1 MLLILAYSMLCF
13 MFFTPITRAT
23 IFKCV
28 PTDALSRVP
37 EKLVDVLAE
46 LNGGEELDDE
56 ADRLKLH
63 PVQLLG
69 VHLLRRV
76 NHPERKH
83 NLQLIRTNDEWKA
96 PEIVFTKVTKYG
108 WSLALIT
115 GDTPMSGPQHN
126 T

>member
-1 MLLILAYSMLCF
+1 MRINHKHFL
-13 MFFTPITRAT
+13 
-23 IFKCV
+23 KCV

-83 NLQLIRTNDEWKA
+83 NLQ
-96 PEIVFTKVTKYG
+96 
-108 WSLALIT
+108 
-115 GDTPMSGPQHN
+115 
-126 T
+126 